1 MLPEEVRFLPVT
13 AIHRA
18 ESFGPAV
25 GSPAAQRH
33 GGQGKFIHT
42 GGRRLPRNLNRRGQK
57 RDRSC
62 FLMFS
67 SFQFFFFFPEFL
79 DCLYVEEKLQINLST
94 SLIHLVS
101 LTGQPDD
108 GCSSCPFLPGKGFG
122 PKKRPVGLAGHI
134 PGGRIAHLLLDATTV
149 TFSDRVV
156 VSNTLCLIFTPDPW
170 GNDPI

>member
-108 GCSSCPFLPGKGFG
+108 GWLFFLPLPSRQRIR
-122 PKKRPVGLAGHI
+122 PKKAARWIGRAHPRRSDCTLTVGCN
-134 PGGRIAHLLLDATTV
+134 
-149 TFSDRVV
+149 DR
-156 VSNTLCLIFTPDPW
+156 NI
-170 GNDPI
+170 